1 MIDYLEQ
8 LKKARTAGLPFP
20 AFVQDT
26 DIASVFRMLDPV
38 GHGHISYSQIII
50 KHQPEKIKIEF
61 HLKHFVKKRMFI
73 LDFSLLFI
81 LFLYFSRKTRLN
93 ELNATFYS
101 Q

>member
-38 GHGHISYSQIII
+38 GHGHISYSQYASSNIIPCI
-50 KHQPEKIKIEF
+50 
-61 HLKHFVKKRMFI
+61 LLYYHF
-73 LDFSLLFI
+73 FSSNGSSWYNKL
-81 LFLYFSRKTRLN
+81 
-93 ELNATFYS
+93 
-101 Q
+101 